1 MEIPIRPRKRGRGK
15 IRRMPQLHMHARNLT
30 TTMTIA
36 TLMVTLDKKV
46 GLNPK
51 NHKLE
56 SKKKNVLGRNA
67 RKEMIESNTN
77 VA

>member
-1 MEIPIRPRKRGRGK
+1 
-15 IRRMPQLHMHARNLT
+15 
-30 TTMTIA
+30 
-36 TLMVTLDKKV
+36 MVTLDKKLE
-46 GLNPK
+46 LNPK